1 MQGFVPFC
9 CWYVLRICRGSAT
22 VSRCRSSSGSI
33 GEEGIRRSC
42 SYEVFPLSTCSRGG
56 RKDLKADTLADQQE
70 GNQKHR
76 QHLQIDQSPRTSTI
90 HPSQWIATKK
100 HSNMARKQIN
110 YSPWQLSGIIHQP
123 RPKPCQIEQYSLS
136 FQTCYNVYH
145 SPDIQR
151 SSPPASWILPT
162 KHAIIHQ
169 APQYASTNRHQLWS

>member
-1 MQGFVPFC
+1 M
-9 CWYVLRICRGSAT
+9 WT
-22 VSRCRSSSGSI
+22 
-33 GEEGIRRSC
+33 EEILHNYNYAGC
-42 SYEVFPLSTCSRGG
+42 PLHLLNLLAFR
-56 RKDLKADTLADQQE
+56 DLKADTLADQQE

-100 HSNMARKQIN
+100 PSNMARKQIN

-162 KHAIIHQ
+162 KRATIHQ